1 VGFAIR
7 GDIEKLCASFPHM
20 PCFQVFT
27 SVIDLYSLASIVFP
41 NTSKY
46 VYISLRKL
54 CAFVLK
60 KNLDK
65 SQQCSPWHVRPLSKA
80 QIEYAAL
87 DAAIVQLLFK
97 TMLERIDLSSHSR
110 KLFLKQYKYIENSF
124 RFEITEMIDK
134 DEVIKFRNKKYNL
147 KVILGKVMVTQS
159 WHTFEESPSKIPF
172 PKILSDIE
180 LRNASRKIAHVPKL
194 KLSTLPIDETKLV
207 IGSNLGTSKENVMRS
222 LITVNVT
229 SRLPNKFKLAIDVKN
244 NIFLMKNGIL
254 LFVDKSSYEFSDEGE
269 LLNLNGL
276 NIEEQTIIK
285 TLFEDLQGTSP
296 RNLFLIIN
304 PQKNFYI
311 FCGHLSAI
319 HGDGADVN
327 LEKFT
332 FRLTDISHIKNSA
345 IDWET
350 FQNFMDARKNFDPH
364 DQQMS
369 LDMVSANLND
379 LPPPGSI
386 VGRTKANIIQQLIDE
401 KSLTDSF
408 HIIYNTRSGIIEM
421 SNAVLFFINCLGES
435 NFHQRKYRNLFMDNG
450 RIVTFSIDTSITSKD
465 ILSESSSC
473 KEKMEE
479 HNRCNKVYLLYAK
492 SGVNKKFIFCGT
504 CQCTPGVEDSESK
517 ILEVSLKLLDYDLIL
532 DEKDN
537 RILFQEMIDMHN
549 SALKQC

>member
-1 VGFAIR
+1 
-7 GDIEKLCASFPHM
+7 M
-20 PCFQVFT
+20 
-27 SVIDLYSLASIVFP
+27 LYS
-41 NTSKY
+41 
-46 VYISLRKL
+46 
-54 CAFVLK
+54 
-60 KNLDK
+60 
-65 SQQCSPWHVRPLSKA
+65 
-80 QIEYAAL
+80 
-87 DAAIVQLLFK
+87 
-97 TMLERIDLSSHSR
+97 
-110 KLFLKQYKYIENSF
+110 KQ
-124 RFEITEMIDK
+124 
-134 DEVIKFRNKKYNL
+134 
-147 KVILGKVMVTQS
+147 
-159 WHTFEESPSKIPF
+159 
-172 PKILSDIE
+172 
-180 LRNASRKIAHVPKL
+180 
-194 KLSTLPIDETKLV
+194 
-207 IGSNLGTSKENVMRS
+207 
-222 LITVNVT
+222 ITVNVT

-244 NIFLMKNGIL
+244 NVFLMKNGIL

-285 TLFEDLQGTSP
+285 TVFEDLQGTSP

-311 FCGHLSAI
+311 FCGLLSAI

-327 LEKFT
+327 LEKIT
-332 FRLTDISHIKNSA
+332 FRLADISHIKNSA
-345 IDWET
+345 IVWET

-379 LPPPGSI
+379 LPRPGSI
-386 VGRTKANIIQQLIDE
+386 VGRTKANIIRQLIDE

-479 HNRCNKVYLLYAK
+479 HNRCNKVYLLYVK

-517 ILEVSLKLLDYDLIL
+517 ILEVSLTLLDYDLIL